1 MTDDQNIHKPNNGVS
16 SIARGTIFNLEI
28 VILVAFILATFFAA
42 WTPGLDLSPNTL
54 DVPQAESQ
62 PDPNSISQQEQ
73 SLPEATLQ
81 VIGPTPVLE
90 DGKTLGLVVGH
101 WGDENDPGAVCPDL
115 QFTELK
121 VNQNIASLVEKELA
135 QLGYNVVLLK
145 EFDPKLFG
153 FKALA
158 MVSLHADSCNYIN
171 DQATGYKVAAAMGK
185 ENQDKSTRLAACLR
199 SRYGQATGL
208 SLHSTSMTPD
218 MTSYHAFGEIDADTP
233 AVIIETGF
241 LNLDRQFLSEQP
253 GLAAKGVI
261 DGILC
266 FLNNESISPTPLQ
279 PTP

>member
-1 MTDDQNIHKPNNGVS
+1 
-16 SIARGTIFNLEI
+16 
-28 VILVAFILATFFAA
+28 
-42 WTPGLDLSPNTL
+42 
-54 DVPQAESQ
+54 
-62 PDPNSISQQEQ
+62 
-73 SLPEATLQ
+73 
-81 VIGPTPVLE
+81 
-90 DGKTLGLVVGH
+90 
-101 WGDENDPGAVCPDL
+101 
-115 QFTELK
+115 
-121 VNQNIASLVEKELA
+121 
-135 QLGYNVVLLK
+135 
-145 EFDPKLFG
+145 
-153 FKALA
+153 
-158 MVSLHADSCNYIN
+158 
-171 DQATGYKVAAAMGK
+171 MGK

>member
-73 SLPEATLQ
+73 FLPEATLQ

-253 GLAAKGVI
+253 DLAAKGVI